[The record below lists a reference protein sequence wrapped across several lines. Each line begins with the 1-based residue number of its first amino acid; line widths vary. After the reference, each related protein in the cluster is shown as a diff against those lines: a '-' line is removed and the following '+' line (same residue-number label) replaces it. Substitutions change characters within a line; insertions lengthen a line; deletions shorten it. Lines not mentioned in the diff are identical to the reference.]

1 MAIQTKAVEQPI
13 PKTKALK
20 REFAKHL
27 DGTIELNITVLADV
41 VKKERAKVE
50 KIFIESIT
58 IPGFRKGKAPKEIA
72 RKSLSEEKV
81 REELLRNVVTDEYK
95 KAIEKYKLQ
104 PILTPQIHIEAFEDG
119 KELKFTAEVAEEPK
133 VELGDYKKAIKEIT
147 AKSKIVT
154 KKGNEPAGQSPLG
167 GAQKPSID
175 DIITAGIAKAKISIP
190 NVIIEREVN
199 RLLSQMIDEIK
210 MLGMTLESYL
220 ESKKI
225 TVEQLREDYRAR
237 AERDIKLEFF
247 LRKVADENKITVT
260 AEDITAAI
268 AKIEDKN
275 QQEEIKKNPYLVA
288 SIIRQQKTIDFL
300 AQI

>member
-27 DGTIELNITVLADV
+27 DGTIELNITVPADV

-50 KIFIESIT
+50 KIFLESIT
-58 IPGFRKGKAPKEIA
+58 IPGSRKGKAPKEIA

-104 PILTPQIHIEAFEDG
+104 PILTPQIHIEAFEEG
-119 KELKFTAEVAEEPK
+119 KDLKFTAKVAEEPK
-133 VELGDYKKAIKEIT
+133 VELGDYKKAIKQMSS
-147 AKSKIVT
+147 KSKIVVE
-154 KKGNEPAGQSPLG
+154 KGKEP
-167 GAQKPSID
+167 QKPSID
-175 DIITAGIAKAKISIP
+175 DIITAGITKAKIIIP
-190 NVIIEREVN
+190 SVIIEREVN

-225 TVEQLREDYRAR
+225 TVEQLKDEYKNR

-247 LRKVADENKITVT
+247 LRKVADEQNLIVT
-260 AEDITAAI
+260 AEDITNAI
-268 AKIEDKN
+268 AKIEDKT
-275 QQEEIKKNPYLVA
+275 QQEEVKKNPYLVA

-300 AQI
+300 TQI

>member
-27 DGTIELNITVLADV
+27 DGTIELNITVPADV

-50 KIFIESIT
+50 KIFLESIT

-104 PILTPQIHIEAFEDG
+104 PILTPQIHIEAFEEG
-119 KELKFTAEVAEEPK
+119 KDLKFTAKVAEEPK
-133 VELGDYKKAIKEIT
+133 VELGDYKKAIKQMSS
-147 AKSKIVT
+147 KSKIVVE
-154 KKGNEPAGQSPLG
+154 KGKEP
-167 GAQKPSID
+167 QKPSID
-175 DIITAGIAKAKISIP
+175 DIITAGITKAKIIIP
-190 NVIIEREVN
+190 SVIIEREVN

-225 TVEQLREDYRAR
+225 TVEQLKDEYKNR

-247 LRKVADENKITVT
+247 LRKVADEQNLIVT
-260 AEDITAAI
+260 AEDITNAI
-268 AKIEDKN
+268 AKIEDKT
-275 QQEEIKKNPYLVA
+275 QQEEVKKNPYLVA

-300 AQI
+300 TQI

>member
-1 MAIQTKAVEQPI
+1 MTKVTTTKTAQP
-13 PKTKALK
+13 KAETLK

-27 DGTIELNITVLADV
+27 DGTIELNIIVPVDI
-41 VKKERAKVE
+41 VKKERAKIE
-50 KIFIESIT
+50 EFFIKNLAV
-58 IPGFRKGKAPKEIA
+58 PGFRKGKAPKEIA
-72 RKSLSEEKV
+72 RRNLNEEKI
-81 REELLRNVVTDEYK
+81 REELLRKVVTDEYK
-95 KAIEKYKLQ
+95 KAIEKHKIQ

-119 KELKFTAEVAEEPK
+119 KELKFTAQVAEEPK

-147 AKSKIVT
+147 AKSKIVI
-154 KKGNEPAGQSPLG
+154 KKGKEPEKL
-167 GAQKPSID
+167 SID
-175 DIITAGIAKAKISIP
+175 DIITAGISTAKVRIP
-190 NVIIEREVN
+190 NIIVEREVS

-225 TVEQLREDYRAR
+225 TVEQLREDYKTR

-300 AQI
+300 TQI

>member
-1 MAIQTKAVEQPI
+1 MAKQTKAVEQPV
-13 PKTKALK
+13 PKAKALK
-20 REFAKHL
+20 RELTKHL
-27 DGTIELNITVLADV
+27 DGTIELNITVPADV

-50 KIFIESIT
+50 RIFLESIT

-104 PILTPQIHIEAFEDG
+104 PILTPQIHIEAFDEGED
-119 KELKFTAEVAEEPK
+119 LKFTAEVAEEPK
-133 VELGDYKKAIKEIT
+133 VELGDYKEAIKQIT
-147 AKSKIVT
+147 SKSKIAVE
-154 KKGNEPAGQSPLG
+154 KGKEPE
-167 GAQKPSID
+167 KPSID
-175 DIITAGIAKAKISIP
+175 DIINAGIMKAKIIIP
-190 NVIIEREVN
+190 NIIVEREVN

-210 MLGMTLESYL
+210 MLGITLESYL

-225 TVEQLREDYRAR
+225 TVEQLKEEYKNR

-260 AEDITAAI
+260 ADDITEAI
-268 AKIEDKN
+268 AKIEDKT
-275 QQEEIKKNPYLVA
+275 QQEEVKKNPYLVA

-300 AQI
+300 TQI